1 MSVFI
6 YELGA
11 TNAVV
16 VGAADVQISYALTAM
31 TSILL
36 QIVDLYLLV
45 RLDDE
50 HFEFTVLLLRD
61 FLLLC
66 RLLLRRR

>member
-1 MSVFI
+1 MSVFEC
-6 YELGA
+6 ELGA

-16 VGAADVQISYALTAM
+16 VGAADVQISDALAAM
-31 TSILL
+31 TTLL
-36 QIVDLYLLV
+36 LEMINLILLV

-50 HFEFTVLLLRD
+50 HFEFSVLLLRD

-66 RLLLRRR
+66 RLLLRSR

>member
-16 VGAADVQISYALTAM
+16 VGAADVQICYALTTM

-36 QIVDLYLLV
+36 QIVDLYLFV

-50 HFEFTVLLLRD
+50 HFEFTVLLLRY